1 MKRPKYHFLRCETNC
16 RGKSIVTLP
25 GQTFGQIPVPG
36 GVLVKDSRGSTE
48 VSRARRKA
56 AIGDVFFTTTLG
68 GRSLSLTAK
77 DIHPLEAN
85 EDVTFADVHDRY
97 REYLDNQNA
106 KD

>member
-1 MKRPKYHFLRCETNC
+1 MKRPKYHFLRCEQTS
-16 RGKSIVTLP
+16 RGKSLVTLP

-36 GVLVKDSRGSTE
+36 GVLVKDSRGSTG

-56 AIGDVFFTTTLG
+56 APGEIWFTTTLN

-77 DIHPLEAN
+77 DMHRLDTN
-85 EDVTFADVHDRY
+85 EDVTFADVNDRY
-97 REYLDNQNA
+97 REYLESRNP